1 MTNQLSLPS
10 FFLCLC
16 LAFAVELTC
25 LGTGKTTT
33 ARKIGQVFY
42 DMGFLAKPE
51 VIECSANELIGKY
64 VGHTGP
70 KTTALLRKCLGK
82 VLFVDEAYRLSEGH
96 FATEAVNEL
105 VDCITKPEFANKL
118 IIILAG
124 YDSDM
129 NKLMNVNR
137 GLSSRFPA
145 EVVFTNMEPAHC
157 YQLLKHS
164 LAKSKIT
171 CDDGFGV
178 AEVLR
183 LFGELSKLSSWGNG
197 RDVNTVA
204 KELTATIYEAADDV
218 AGELTASSEQIVK
231 VLRSMLLGR
240 QQRESAGK
248 PHSSDYSSR
257 SDLPRQGPPNPGSSS
272 PHIATSTNPKKPSK
286 RNDQE
291 PSTDPGAERCT
302 DSERD
307 ADVSDEV
314 WEQLQRAKAAQAK
327 LEEAINRAVQDRVDA
342 AEKAAEAE
350 KAEEERLRVLGEQME
365 KARLEQQAHEAKKR
379 HEEDRLSRAR
389 TQRAID
395 QALGEA
401 EALTEAETKKA
412 ENEERSR
419 SVEMFIEK
427 MRLKRQADEAKRRH
441 EAARLERVK
450 AQRAREK
457 AEEELEDARRAAE
470 VARKKE
476 ALVQQ
481 KLREIGVCVQGYRW
495 IKLSGGYR
503 CAGGSHWVSDAQ
515 VGL

>member
-1 MTNQLSLPS
+1 
-10 FFLCLC
+10 
-16 LAFAVELTC
+16 
-25 LGTGKTTT
+25 
-33 ARKIGQVFY
+33 
-42 DMGFLAKPE
+42 MGFLAKPE
-51 VIECSANELIGKY
+51 VIECSANDLVGQY

-70 KTTALLRKCLGK
+70 KTMALLRKCLGK

-145 EVVFTNMEPAHC
+145 EVVFTNMEPTHC
-157 YQLLKHS
+157 YQLLKQS
-164 LAKSKIT
+164 LTKSKIT
-171 CDDGFGV
+171 CDDGSGV
-178 AEVLR
+178 AEVLQ
-183 LFGELSKLSSWGNG
+183 LFSELSKLSSWGNG

-204 KELTATIYEAADDV
+204 KEITATTYEAADDG
-218 AGELTASSEQIVK
+218 ADELTASSEQIVK
-231 VLRSMLLGR
+231 ILRSMLFGR

-248 PHSSDYSSR
+248 PPSSDSSR
-257 SDLPRQGPPNPGSSS
+257 SGLPRQGPPDPGSSS
-272 PHIATSTNPKKPSK
+272 PNIATRTGPKKPSN
-286 RNDQE
+286 RNNQE

-327 LEEAINRAVQDRVDA
+327 LEEAMNRAVQDRVDA

-350 KAEEERLRVLGEQME
+350 KAEEERLKLLEEQME
-365 KARLEQQAHEAKKR
+365 KARLEQQANEAKVR
-379 HEEDRLSRAR
+379 YEEERLSKAMAQRAR
-389 TQRAID
+389 D
-395 QALGEA
+395 QAEA
-401 EALTEAETKKA
+401 EAEAEKA
-412 ENEERSR
+412 EEERR
-419 SVEMFIEK
+419 RRRLLEMQITK
-427 MRLKRQADEAKRRH
+427 ARLKQQAHRAKLRH
-441 EAARLERVK
+441 EAARLERIK

-457 AEEELEDARRAAE
+457 AEAEMENARKAAE
-470 VARKKE
+470 VERKKE
-476 ALVQQ
+476 AQVQQ
-481 KLREIGVCVQGYRW
+481 RLQEIGVCVQGYRW
-495 IKLSGGYR
+495 TKVPGGYN
-503 CAGGSHWVSDAQ
+503 CAGGAHWVTDAQ